1 MTRLRTPWLTL
12 VIRIYFTSLPTSLP
26 LLAHSIIPPSIHPS
40 PILNSNSKLTPSAI
54 DQFASKEGL
63 PAGLDPEVNNLVND
77 EVNKF

>member
-1 MTRLRTPWLTL
+1 M
-12 VIRIYFTSLPTSLP
+12 LP
-26 LLAHSIIPPSIHPS
+26 PPG
-40 PILNSNSKLTPSAI
+40 I